1 MVYTR
6 FMGKQQESLFER
18 LTFFSGSVKIL
29 RSSVKFSLF
38 WPHHLKRERRRP
50 TGCLHHNVTTV
61 YFPGWQL
68 AAPSKQGLVV
78 CSKNSNQAPKSSFGP
93 RSKIFQCK
101 SNVLFRQSLS
111 QQLWSAHHRV
121 FSPASAHCPL
131 STRQTHLDTF
141 MFLGRTFFPGPR

>member
-1 MVYTR
+1 
-6 FMGKQQESLFER
+6 MGKQQESLFER
-18 LTFFSGSVKIL
+18 LTFFFWVSKNIEIISQIL
-29 RSSVKFSLF
+29 LILASSSQ
-38 WPHHLKRERRRP
+38 EGEEETRRP
-50 TGCLHHNVTTV
+50 NGCLHHNVTTV